1 MIHQQKMPSMG
12 VSATCSCILGWR
24 LYTYIYPNCHTVFC
38 LLIYVSISIC
48 LQDPS
53 EGVKKQ
59 QLNHFHVHVNPSP
72 EVIGHDKDLNLPVWT
87 TILQRVQLTPPNHSP
102 NPKRRYLDQQGSFN
116 QHLVYKHIS

>member
-12 VSATCSCILGWR
+12 VFATCSCILGWR
-24 LYTYIYPNCHTVFC
+24 LYIYPNCHTVFF
-38 LLIYVSISIC
+38 LIYVSISIC

-72 EVIGHDKDLNLPVWT
+72 GVISHDKDLNLPVWT
-87 TILQRVQLTPPNHSP
+87 TILQRVRLTPPQIIALTQKEGTWIHRDHST
-102 NPKRRYLDQQGSFN
+102 N
-116 QHLVYKHIS
+116 I